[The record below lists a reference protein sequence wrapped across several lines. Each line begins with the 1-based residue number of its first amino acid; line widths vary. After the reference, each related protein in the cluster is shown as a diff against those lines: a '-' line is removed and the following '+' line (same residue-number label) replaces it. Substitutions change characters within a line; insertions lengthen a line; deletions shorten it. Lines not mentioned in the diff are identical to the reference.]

1 MMEQD
6 EKLTEQALALY
17 EAKYSAL
24 LEPIHNGEVVA
35 IHVDSEDYA
44 LGRTSHQAVQL
55 LRARQPK
62 GRLVI
67 LTIGAEPDYTLA
79 ARLLAGVTK

>member
-1 MMEQD
+1 MEQD

-17 EAKYSAL
+17 EAKYRVL
-24 LEPIHNGEVVA
+24 LEPVHNGEVVA

-55 LRARQPK
+55 LRVRQPK

-67 LTIGAEPDYTLA
+67 LTIGAEPDYALA